1 MLEKI
6 TWLQE
11 DFITLNEARKDGR
24 GKSLLVEIVKFAIL
38 IILIEIFLAEILSS
52 GAVLLFKPATEIEK
66 NLLSMFSLAIIILVI
81 MESSNLVKSVT

>member
-6 TWLQE
+6 TWIHD

-38 IILIEIFLAEILSS
+38 IILIEI
-52 GAVLLFKPATEIEK
+52 
-66 NLLSMFSLAIIILVI
+66 LLSLIFELLCD
-81 MESSNLVKSVT
+81 LKSQFHLCN